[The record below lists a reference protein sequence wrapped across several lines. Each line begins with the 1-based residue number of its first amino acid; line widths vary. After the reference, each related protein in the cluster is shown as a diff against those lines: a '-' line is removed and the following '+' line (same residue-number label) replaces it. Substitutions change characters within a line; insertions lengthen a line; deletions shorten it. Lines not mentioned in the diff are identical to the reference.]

1 MALTQEQRNTLSIL
15 GYLYYRMGRLDNAA
29 TVFAALDK
37 LAPEGMDAI
46 SRRAAATLAA
56 IETDRGNAEKPSSC
70 CTGHGR
76 QTSPPAMPAC
86 TCSARAWQQGRKDE
100 ARAAVNEYLYL
111 RQRPSA
117 QALAEPPQQH
127 GQTRMSLFTTARSAV
142 GVVTRHNDIN
152 IVFLLVTVI
161 ALMIIPLPTPVVD
174 TLIGVNMAL
183 SFTILMMTMYVRTVL
198 DFSVFPTLLLF
209 TTLFRVGLNITT
221 TRLILLQADA
231 GEIIFT
237 FGEFALGGNFVVGAV
252 VFLILTI
259 VQFLVIAKGAERVAE
274 VGARFTLD
282 AMPGKQMSIDADMRA
297 GVIDMEE
304 AQRRRER
311 ISQESQMYG
320 AMDGAMKFVK
330 GDSIAG
336 MIIAVVNIVGGT
348 IIGIT
353 QNGMTAGDALHTYGI
368 LTIGDG
374 LVSQIPSLLISISA
388 GILITRTGDS
398 DDNVGSQI
406 GLQIFA
412 QPKALLMAGGLVF
425 LFALIPGFPKPQLF
439 TLAALLGGLGYVLKR
454 VNETPQAPDAKEEL
468 SVAHAHGPPQVPPRR
483 GAGRVRA
490 HRAHHPRYLGGHGA
504 PDYASLNEELANLR
518 RALYFDLGVPF
529 PGINIRPNPGLP
541 ELSYVLN
548 VNEIPM
554 SRGKLE
560 KGMVLAR
567 DTSENLSMLGVE
579 FKLGERFLP
588 DVEPL
593 WVPESKAASLERVG
607 ISIMNHAR
615 ILAYH
620 LSLLLARHA
629 SSFLGMQESKYLL
642 DKMEERAPDLVR
654 EATRLLPTQRIAE
667 IFQRLVQEQIS
678 IRDLRSILEA
688 LIEWSPKEKD
698 TVMLTEYVRSAL
710 KRQISYMYSKGQNML
725 PAILLDPSVEETIRK
740 AIRQT
745 SAGAFLALDPDT
757 TQRFLRAVTE
767 SAGKYTANTQKP
779 VLMASMDI
787 RRYVRRLIEGE
798 HYGLPVVSYQEV
810 TPEISIQPV
819 SRIRL

>member
-1 MALTQEQRNTLSIL
+1 
-15 GYLYYRMGRLDNAA
+15 
-29 TVFAALDK
+29 
-37 LAPEGMDAI
+37 
-46 SRRAAATLAA
+46 
-56 IETDRGNAEKPSSC
+56 
-70 CTGHGR
+70 
-76 QTSPPAMPAC
+76 
-86 TCSARAWQQGRKDE
+86 
-100 ARAAVNEYLYL
+100 
-111 RQRPSA
+111 
-117 QALAEPPQQH
+117 
-127 GQTRMSLFTTARSAV
+127 MSLFTTARSAV

-374 LVSQIPSLLISISA
+374 A
-388 GILITRTGDS
+388 GIPDPLAAHLHFGGHPDHPHRRFRR
-398 DDNVGSQI
+398 QR
-406 GLQIFA
+406 GLADRPPDIRPA
-412 QPKALLMAGGLVF
+412 QGAAHGGRAGV

-454 VNETPQAPDAKEEL
+454 VNETPQARTPKRNSPSRSRPRPAP
-468 SVAHAHGPPQVPPRR
+468 SPAPARR
-483 GAGRVRA
+483 GTSSRPPCPSSSISRRTWA
-490 HRAHHPRYLGGHGA
+490 HP
-504 PDYASLNEELANLR
+504 SITLR
-518 RALYFDLGVPF
+518 SMRSWRTCA
-529 PGINIRPNPGLP
+529 
-541 ELSYVLN
+541 
-548 VNEIPM
+548 
-554 SRGKLE
+554 
-560 KGMVLAR
+560 AR
-567 DTSENLSMLGVE
+567 S
-579 FKLGERFLP
+579 
-588 DVEPL
+588 
-593 WVPESKAASLERVG
+593 
-607 ISIMNHAR
+607 ISISACP
-615 ILAYH
+615 
-620 LSLLLARHA
+620 SPA
-629 SSFLGMQESKYLL
+629 STSGPTPACRSF
-642 DKMEERAPDLVR
+642 
-654 EATRLLPTQRIAE
+654 PT
-667 IFQRLVQEQIS
+667 S
-678 IRDLRSILEA
+678 
-688 LIEWSPKEKD
+688 
-698 TVMLTEYVRSAL
+698 
-710 KRQISYMYSKGQNML
+710 
-725 PAILLDPSVEETIRK
+725 
-740 AIRQT
+740 
-745 SAGAFLALDPDT
+745 
-757 TQRFLRAVTE
+757 
-767 SAGKYTANTQKP
+767 
-779 VLMASMDI
+779 
-787 RRYVRRLIEGE
+787 
-798 HYGLPVVSYQEV
+798 
-810 TPEISIQPV
+810 
-819 SRIRL
+819 

>member
-1 MALTQEQRNTLSIL
+1 
-15 GYLYYRMGRLDNAA
+15 
-29 TVFAALDK
+29 
-37 LAPEGMDAI
+37 
-46 SRRAAATLAA
+46 
-56 IETDRGNAEKPSSC
+56 
-70 CTGHGR
+70 
-76 QTSPPAMPAC
+76 
-86 TCSARAWQQGRKDE
+86 
-100 ARAAVNEYLYL
+100 
-111 RQRPSA
+111 
-117 QALAEPPQQH
+117 
-127 GQTRMSLFTTARSAV
+127 MSLFTTARSAV

-406 GLQIFA
+406 GVQIFA

-439 TLAALLGGLGYVLKR
+439 TCSSASTK
-454 VNETPQAPDAKEEL
+454 
-468 SVAHAHGPPQVPPRR
+468 PRR
-483 GAGRVRA
+483 
-490 HRAHHPRYLGGHGA
+490 PRTPRKNSPSPSRPRPA
-504 PDYASLNEELANLR
+504 
-518 RALYFDLGVPF
+518 
-529 PGINIRPNPGLP
+529 PNPAPARRGT
-541 ELSYVLN
+541 S
-548 VNEIPM
+548 
-554 SRGKLE
+554 SRPPCPSSSISRRTWAHLLITLRS
-560 KGMVLAR
+560 MRNWRTCAAR
-567 DTSENLSMLGVE
+567 S
-579 FKLGERFLP
+579 
-588 DVEPL
+588 
-593 WVPESKAASLERVG
+593 
-607 ISIMNHAR
+607 ISISACP
-615 ILAYH
+615 
-620 LSLLLARHA
+620 SPA
-629 SSFLGMQESKYLL
+629 STSG
-642 DKMEERAPDLVR
+642 
-654 EATRLLPTQRIAE
+654 PT
-667 IFQRLVQEQIS
+667 
-678 IRDLRSILEA
+678 
-688 LIEWSPKEKD
+688 
-698 TVMLTEYVRSAL
+698 
-710 KRQISYMYSKGQNML
+710 
-725 PAILLDPSVEETIRK
+725 PACRNFP
-740 AIRQT
+740 T
-745 SAGAFLALDPDT
+745 S
-757 TQRFLRAVTE
+757 
-767 SAGKYTANTQKP
+767 
-779 VLMASMDI
+779 
-787 RRYVRRLIEGE
+787 
-798 HYGLPVVSYQEV
+798 
-810 TPEISIQPV
+810 
-819 SRIRL
+819 